1 MKRVIRQA
9 AAGDAERVR
18 VMLRAYA
25 AELDIDLSFQDF
37 ETELADPLAFYELVL
52 LAGDKGCVALRR
64 LDAEAC
70 ELKRL
75 YVLPAA
81 RGSGLG
87 RVLSEAAIAHA
98 RARGYARLRL
108 DTLPSMGAARKLYGS
123 LGFRE
128 IEPYRFNPIEG
139 TQFLEL
145 EL

>member
-18 VMLRAYA
+18 TMLRAYA
-25 AELDIDLSFQDF
+25 ADLDIDLSFQDF

-52 LAGDKGCVALRR
+52 LAADKGCVALRE

-81 RGSGLG
+81 RGTGLG

-128 IEPYRFNPIEG
+128 IEPYRFNPVEG